1 MNAIY
6 TALEATITD
15 ERNHVIVIRSIYVD
29 SREILEKIPT
39 RKKRMT
45 TNFVSS
51 VEELKIVI
59 STKTAALFYD
69 NCTLSGKG
77 PSLGSEQTL
86 LCPITTLS
94 FHSRSDKELK
104 KIGQDRYTM
113 RISVGTEDCK
123 MIIENLKSGLDSLAG
138 HFKK

>member
-1 MNAIY
+1 MTYLFPSECIY

-15 ERNHVIVIRSIYVD
+15 ERNHVIVIGSIYVD

-69 NCTLSGKG
+69 NCTLSGKMV
-77 PSLGSEQTL
+77 TV
-86 LCPITTLS
+86 
-94 FHSRSDKELK
+94 K
-104 KIGQDRYTM
+104 
-113 RISVGTEDCK
+113 
-123 MIIENLKSGLDSLAG
+123 
-138 HFKK
+138 